1 MIPTCDVQ
9 LSLTC
14 LCSLDLGLGQG
25 QKKVMQPGLAGREAA
40 SPGPTWGKA
49 PRISRL
55 RESNNKT
62 GVCSGAQKE
71 WKREKMEHE
80 SGEMVQIPSSMC
92 LWELHLYPANS
103 TMFSPV
109 ALFPASPPSVHSPPM
124 GQSKSP
130 HALSPLKD
138 FGAKARILRGTLRT
152 FQNQPQALCSH
163 IRSLCHHPHNLWSH
177 RTISKSPS
185 YYFSSNFQ
193 D

>member
-40 SPGPTWGKA
+40 SPGPMWGKA
-49 PRISRL
+49 PRKSRL

-109 ALFPASPPSVHSPPM
+109 ALFPASPPSVHSPPH
-124 GQSKSP
+124 GPERVSSRPLPIERLWCESP
-130 HALSPLKD
+130 HPSWDPQNLPELAPGALQPHPL
-138 FGAKARILRGTLRT
+138 TMPPST
-152 FQNQPQALCSH
+152 Q
-163 IRSLCHHPHNLWSH
+163 SLV
-177 RTISKSPS
+177 T
-185 YYFSSNFQ
+185 Q
-193 D
+193 DCFKVS